1 MLQLVARRG
10 KPGEFQEFRDA
21 WEKELER
28 NPPEHEAWYGYA
40 ELCLFLGMEDAY
52 RRNRTAILDRFG
64 KTTNPVI
71 AERTAR
77 ACLLIPATGTE
88 LEQAAALAERA
99 VTLGK
104 QHGYYPY
111 FMAAKALA
119 EYRLGRF
126 ESAIE
131 WGGKAEVRGIAPTL
145 LVLAMA
151 HERLG
156 HKDEARKFLTEALTF
171 YDWNN
176 IEWRRIILPLR
187 HEAAALLNFDDD
199 R

>member
-10 KPGEFQEFRDA
+10 KSREFQELRDE
-21 WEKELER
+21 WEKELEH
-28 NPPEHEAWYGYA
+28 NPAEHDAWYGYA
-40 ELCLFLGMEDAY
+40 ELCLLLGREDAY

-131 WGGKAEVRGIAPTL
+131 WGGKAEVRGIAPML

-156 HKDEARKFLTEALTF
+156 HKEEARKFLTEALTF